1 MRTPAG
7 PGRRNLVVSFKARP
21 EQKAFLAGALA
32 DAAEIGFLQD
42 VPEGE
47 REKVLGGA
55 EVILSWNIG
64 REIAPLRVGVLR
76 RTALLQLV
84 SAGAD
89 HVPFDELP
97 PEVVVAANAGAFA
110 EPMAE
115 HVMAMSLALAKRL
128 CVQNERLRHGEFD
141 QLSPNRR
148 LSGMTA
154 GILGYGGIG
163 RAAARLMRGFGM
175 RIDAINT
182 TGRSPEPV
190 DFIGTLADLE
200 HVLRESD
207 LVLVSLPLTRA
218 TRGLIRTEQLRWMKP
233 ESILINVARAAVI
246 DEADLYHH
254 AQSHP
259 GFLLG
264 IDAWWTE
271 PFGQGE
277 FRMDHPFLE
286 LPNVLGS
293 PHNSAV
299 TADSLRAA
307 ALKAVENVRRFLRG
321 EAIAGAVDRDDYL

>member
-1 MRTPAG
+1 MAG
-7 PGRRNLVVSFKARP
+7 RALVVTFKARP
-21 EQKAFLAGALA
+21 EQKALLTGALA
-32 DAAEIGFLQD
+32 DAADIVFLAD
-42 VPEGE
+42 VPEGQ
-47 REKVLGGA
+47 REAVLGTA
-55 EVILSWNIG
+55 EVILSWNIA
-64 REIAPLRVGVLR
+64 REIAPLRAAVLR

-89 HVPFDELP
+89 HVPFADLP
-97 PEVVVAANAGAFA
+97 SRVTVAANTGAFA

-128 CVQNERLRHGEFD
+128 CVQNEKLRRGEFD

-163 RAAARLMRGFGM
+163 RAAARLMRAFGM
-175 RIDAINT
+175 RIFAINT
-182 TGRSPEPV
+182 TGRSTEPA
-190 DFIGTLADLE
+190 DFVGTLSDLE

-207 LVLVSLPLTRA
+207 LVLVSLPLTKA
-218 TRGLIRTEQLRWMKP
+218 TRSLITGEQLDWMKRD
-233 ESILINVARAAVI
+233 SILINVARAAVI
-246 DEADLYHH
+246 DEVDLYRH
-254 AQSHP
+254 ARSHP

-271 PFGQGE
+271 PFGQGK
-277 FRMDHPFLE
+277 FRMDHPFLD

-293 PHNSAV
+293 PHNSAM

-307 ALKAVENVRRFLRG
+307 ALRAVENVRRHLRG
-321 EAIAGAVDRDDYL
+321 DGLFGIVRREDYL

>member
-1 MRTPAG
+1 MAAT
-7 PGRRNLVVSFKARP
+7 NIVVTFKARP
-21 EQKAFLAGALA
+21 EQRAFLTEALA
-32 DAAEIGFLQD
+32 DAAEVTFLQD
-42 VPEGE
+42 VPDPE
-47 REKVLGGA
+47 REEVLGNA
-55 EVILSWNIG
+55 EVLLSWNIA
-64 REIAPLRVGVLR
+64 REIAPLGAAVLR

-89 HVPFDELP
+89 HVPFADLP
-97 PEVVVAANAGAFA
+97 PQVAVAANTGAFA

-115 HVMAMSLALAKRL
+115 HVMALSLALAKRL
-128 CVQNERLRHGEFD
+128 CVQNEKLRRGEFD

-154 GILGYGGIG
+154 GILGYGAIG
-163 RAAARLMRGFGM
+163 QAAAHLMRAFGM
-175 RIDAINT
+175 RIYAINT
-182 TGRSPEPV
+182 TGQSPEPA
-190 DFIGTLADLE
+190 DFIGTLTGLE

-207 LVLVSLPLTRA
+207 LVLISLPLTKA
-218 TRGLIRTEQLRWMKP
+218 TRGLIRKEQLGWMKP

-246 DEADLYHH
+246 DEEDLYLH
-254 AQSHP
+254 ARSHP

-277 FRMDHPFLE
+277 FRMEHPFLE
-286 LPNVLGS
+286 LPSVLGS

-307 ALKAVENVRRFLRG
+307 ALKAVENIRRHLKGQPVSGIVRR
-321 EAIAGAVDRDDYL
+321 EDYL